1 MAVAASAPALPTA
14 TLSWPPQQHPTRAE
28 RLRLMLLWLTGA
40 ASALVFIEPSPYEV
54 ASLAAILVFMLSG
67 LTLRLTLLPLVF
79 LLILINIGYT
89 ISASELLGET
99 SVLTWIVTSWYL
111 AATAIFFAM
120 MLCANTQARL
130 DALLRGCLVAGL
142 IAALA
147 GIAGYFRLIPGS
159 DELLLLYDR
168 ARGTFKDPNVFGAFL
183 ILPALL
189 ALQMIVAGRF
199 KQAMY
204 GMLLLGILAI
214 AVLLSFSRA
223 AWGQLG
229 FTGALTLAL
238 TFLTTRSANQRLRIV
253 LIAMAGVA
261 ALALLLSA
269 LLSMETVANLFK
281 QRMSLDQEYDVG
293 QLGRFGRHALGALL
307 ALDVPLGIGPLQ
319 FSKIFP
325 EDPHNSYLNAFMSGG
340 WLAGVCYPTLTL
352 LTLAFGLRYLL
363 VTTPWQPAMIAIYS
377 AYTGMMIE
385 SAIIDTDHWR
395 HVFLL
400 LGVLWGLIAATRIFV
415 TSTSR
420 PRAMIAERRPAVVRP
435 SLARAK
441 PAS

>member
-1 MAVAASAPALPTA
+1 
-14 TLSWPPQQHPTRAE
+14 
-28 RLRLMLLWLTGA
+28 MLLWLTGA

-204 GMLLLGILAI
+204 GMLLLGIFCDCSS
-214 AVLLSFSRA
+214 AVVFARSVGA
-223 AWGQLG
+223 AR
-229 FTGALTLAL
+229 FH
-238 TFLTTRSANQRLRIV
+238 RRPDI
-253 LIAMAGVA
+253 GVDLPHHA
-261 ALALLLSA
+261 
-269 LLSMETVANLFK
+269 
-281 QRMSLDQEYDVG
+281 VG
-293 QLGRFGRHALGALL
+293 QSAPAHRSHRHGRRRCLGTAPVCL
-307 ALDVPLGIGPLQ
+307 AVDG
-319 FSKIFP
+319 
-325 EDPHNSYLNAFMSGG
+325 DGG
-340 WLAGVCYPTLTL
+340 
-352 LTLAFGLRYLL
+352 
-363 VTTPWQPAMIAIYS
+363 QP
-377 AYTGMMIE
+377 
-385 SAIIDTDHWR
+385 
-395 HVFLL
+395 VQ
-400 LGVLWGLIAATRIFV
+400 AAHE
-415 TSTSR
+415 
-420 PRAMIAERRPAVVRP
+420 P
-435 SLARAK
+435 
-441 PAS
+441 